1 MQSLLTSFF
10 VSNQIYIV
18 IALLVIASVYLFNY
32 MIKRFKVTINFK
44 KFMFDSPY
52 LKVNTLFTS
61 VYETEKNQK
70 KIINKLIDE
79 KIIDKKNYEKAINIS
94 KSISSPPVSH
104 VSPVSP
110 VSPVLPVSPPLI
122 SSTASPPSAS
132 PPSISPPSVSPVSPP
147 SVSPVSPPSVSPVSP
162 PSVSPV
168 SPPSG
173 SSSSVSQS
181 PTITSANK

>member
-44 KFMFDSPY
+44 KFMYDSPY
-52 LKVNTLFTS
+52 LKVNTLFTT
-61 VYETEKNQK
+61 VYETEKHQIK
-70 KIINKLIDE
+70 LINKLIDE
-79 KIIDKKNYEKAINIS
+79 RIIDKKDYEKAINIS
-94 KSISSPPVSH
+94 KSML
-104 VSPVSP
+104 VSPISTLLPTSVSP
-110 VSPVLPVSPPLI
+110 ASVSPASVSPALV
-122 SSTASPPSAS
+122 PSAS
-132 PPSISPPSVSPVSPP
+132 VSPP
-147 SVSPVSPPSVSPVSP
+147 SVSPPSVSPI
-162 PSVSPV
+162 SVSQ
-168 SPPSG
+168 SS

>member
-44 KFMFDSPY
+44 KFMYDSPY

-61 VYETEKNQK
+61 INEKHQIK
-70 KIINKLIDE
+70 LINKLIDK
-79 KIIDKKNYEKAINIS
+79 KIIDKKDYEKAINVS
-94 KSISSPPVSH
+94 KSMLVIPIST
-104 VSPVSP
+104 VSPASVSP
-110 VSPVLPVSPPLI
+110 ASVSPASVSPALVPP
-122 SSTASPPSAS
+122 SPPS
-132 PPSISPPSVSPVSPP
+132 PPSLSPQSVSQS
-147 SVSPVSPPSVSPVSP
+147 S
-162 PSVSPV
+162 
-168 SPPSG
+168 
-173 SSSSVSQS
+173 SSSSVLQS